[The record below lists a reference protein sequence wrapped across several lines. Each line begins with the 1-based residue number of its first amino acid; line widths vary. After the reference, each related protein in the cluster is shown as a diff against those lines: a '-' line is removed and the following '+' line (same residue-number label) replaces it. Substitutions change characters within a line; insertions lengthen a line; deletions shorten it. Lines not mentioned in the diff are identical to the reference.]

1 MNDTLTID
9 EFNALE
15 LISKLRKNERPNA
28 CIGRNS
34 KRLNGLKY
42 IKHNKDGSF
51 DMTEK
56 GLQTLFVKKCI
67 QGLRMISTD
76 PMAQIGSDVATFL
89 GKKAHIVALP
99 EGGFAITDKG
109 RESLIDIDSAPA
121 VRV

>member
-56 GLQTLFVKKCI
+56 GFTNLVRQKLYSRFAYDFH
-67 QGLRMISTD
+67 RSY
-76 PMAQIGSDVATFL
+76 GSDRQRCGDVF
-89 GKKAHIVALP
+89 
-99 EGGFAITDKG
+99 
-109 RESLIDIDSAPA
+109 R
-121 VRV
+121 